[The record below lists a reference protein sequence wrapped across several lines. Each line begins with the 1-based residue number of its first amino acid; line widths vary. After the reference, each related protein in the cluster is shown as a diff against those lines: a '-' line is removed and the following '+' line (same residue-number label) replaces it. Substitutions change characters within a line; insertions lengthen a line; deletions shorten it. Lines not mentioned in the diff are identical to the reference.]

1 LLLHCRNDFLIPH
14 IMKILKTQTL
24 RGPNYWSIRYK
35 KLIVV
40 RLDLETLAD
49 QPSNELP
56 DFYDGLVEVLPSLVE
71 HHCSPG
77 HRGGFLDRVR
87 EGTMMGHIIEHV
99 ALELQT
105 LAGMPVGFGRTR
117 ETADP
122 GVYQVVFEYVDE
134 QAGRYAARAA
144 VRLCQSLI
152 ETGSYPQAELEQ
164 DLMDLRD
171 FALQSSLGPSTEN
184 IVREAEIRGIPWM
197 QLGARSLIQLG
208 YGVHQKRIQATLS
221 SQTGI
226 LGVELACDKEGTK
239 RVLRDSG
246 VPVPRGTVI
255 YYLDELE
262 SAIDDVGGYP
272 IVIKPLDGNHG
283 RGITINI
290 NAWDLAE
297 EAYDAAKEVSKG
309 VIVERYY
316 TGRDHRVL
324 VVGGKVVAV
333 AERVP
338 AHVVGNGYA
347 TIAELIEET
356 NRDPRRGD
364 GHANI
369 LTRIELDRTSWEL
382 LERQGFDLD
391 TVLDEGEVCYL
402 KATANLSTGGIA
414 IDRTDE
420 IHPENVWLC
429 QRVAKIIG
437 LDIAGIDVVTSD
449 ITRPLREVDGVIVEV
464 NAAPGF
470 RMHFCPSEGIP
481 RNVAEPVL
489 DMLFPPGTPSRIPI
503 LSITGTNGKTTT
515 TRLLAHIVK
524 QTGQTVGYTT
534 TDGIYL
540 GGYLVEKGDTTGPQ
554 SAQVILQDPT
564 VEVAVLETARGGIL
578 RSGVGFNEC
587 DIAIVLNVA
596 ADHLGIG
603 DIETVE
609 DLAHL
614 KSVVAETAR
623 PNGYAILNADD
634 PLVAAMA
641 ERVKAQVAYF
651 SMHPNNELV
660 RTHTQQGG
668 LAAVYEN
675 GYLSIL
681 KGDWTLRIEQAANVP
696 LTMGGRAPFMIAN
709 ALAAS
714 LAAFAH
720 GINLEDIRT
729 ALATF
734 QPSAGQT
741 PGRMNLFNLGE
752 FHAMIDYAHN
762 PHSYEALA
770 GFVQNWT
777 GERIGV
783 IGGPGDRRD
792 EDFVALGKLS
802 AEMFDR
808 IYIKEDDDNRGRPRG
823 DAAALIQQGIQSAN
837 SNVSYE
843 TILNE
848 TEAIN
853 TALDNAPKGSLVVIL
868 PESVN
873 RAIGFIEARNPKP
886 SLALPPNAATAP
898 IPKPITGASQTNGV
912 PVHAEAGSE
921 EYVQSGG

>member
-1 LLLHCRNDFLIPH
+1 
-14 IMKILKTQTL
+14 MKILKTQTL

-40 RLDLETLAD
+40 RLNLESLAD
-49 QPSNELP
+49 TPSNEIFG
-56 DFYDGLVEVLPSLVE
+56 FYDGLVEVLPSLVE
-71 HHCSPG
+71 HHCSSG

-87 EGTMMGHIIEHV
+87 TGTTMGHIIEHV

-117 ETADP
+117 KTADP

-144 VRLCQSLI
+144 VRLCQSLV
-152 ETGSYPQAELEQ
+152 ETGIYPQVELEQ
-164 DLMDLRD
+164 DLKDLRD

-184 IVREAEIRGIPWM
+184 IVREAETRGIPWM

-208 YGVHQKRIQATLS
+208 YGVYQKRIQATLS

-262 SAIDDVGGYP
+262 QAIEDVGGYP

-290 NAWDLAE
+290 DSWDLAE
-297 EAYDAAKEVSKG
+297 DAYDAAKAVSKG

-338 AHVVGNGYA
+338 AHVVGDGHA

-382 LERQGFDLD
+382 LERQGYDLD
-391 TVLDEGEVCYL
+391 TILERGEVCYL
-402 KATANLSTGGIA
+402 RATANLSTGGVA

-449 ITRPLREVDGVIVEV
+449 ISRPLREVDGVIVEV

-540 GGYLVEKGDTTGPQ
+540 GGYLVEQGDTTGPQ

-578 RSGVGFNEC
+578 RSGVGFNES

-603 DIETVE
+603 DINTVE

-634 PLVAAMA
+634 PLVSAMA

-651 SMHPNNELV
+651 SMHPDNELV

-668 LAAVYEN
+668 LAAVYEH

-720 GINLEDIRT
+720 GISLEDIRT
-729 ALATF
+729 ALASF

-741 PGRMNLFNLGE
+741 PGRMNLFNLGD

-770 GFVQNWT
+770 GFVRNWD
-777 GERIGV
+777 GEKIGV

-808 IYIKEDDDNRGRPRG
+808 IYVKEDDDNRGRPRG
-823 DAAALIQQGIQSAN
+823 DAAELIRQGIQSAN
-837 SNVSYE
+837 SAVDYE
-843 TILNE
+843 TILHE

-853 TALDNAPKGSLVVIL
+853 TALDEAPRGSLVVIL
-868 PESVN
+868 PESVS
-873 RAIGFIEARNPKP
+873 RAIGLIEARNPKP
-886 SLALPPNAATAP
+886 NLALPTRIETTSEPILSNAPEHLAN
-898 IPKPITGASQTNGV
+898 SS
-912 PVHAEAGSE
+912 PVHAESSGE
-921 EYVQSGG
+921 FVQSSG